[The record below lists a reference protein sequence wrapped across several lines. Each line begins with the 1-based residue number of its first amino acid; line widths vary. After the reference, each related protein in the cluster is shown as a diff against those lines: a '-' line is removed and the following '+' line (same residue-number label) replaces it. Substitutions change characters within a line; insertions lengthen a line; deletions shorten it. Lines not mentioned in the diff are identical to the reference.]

1 MFPFICFPL
10 IVVSADIFSVNNAVI
25 IKWCITN
32 RDYFEPLVRRL
43 QMLRFL
49 HNSLLPMRI
58 FLRDRHY
65 IEKGLH
71 QFRAVRYVAAGI
83 QMGENAKLP

>member
-1 MFPFICFPL
+1 
-10 IVVSADIFSVNNAVI
+10 
-25 IKWCITN
+25 
-32 RDYFEPLVRRL
+32 
-43 QMLRFL
+43 
-49 HNSLLPMRI
+49 MRI